1 MILPGSTGLTSGSG
15 RDGRWTTA
23 NLPPEVWEG
32 FLGEESIWSDPQ
44 TEDLDWEPRPM
55 DRQLQAKMDR
65 VLNEAKAEPPANKP
79 VSAPTPPPAPVG
91 KAPTVQ
97 DRARRRSQA
106 LSKIDRLVASAD
118 WLAGIRLKQS
128 GLTDEERL
136 CLRRLR
142 AIITYGANRH
152 YQAEEQIV
160 EQSLQHCLML
170 EDQHLQAI
178 RSRNFLWWLV
188 VSPTKTD
195 PRQAFRRL
203 QKDYPSIRQD
213 VSKQFNDWSRMVDR
227 AARASRPAR
236 TLE

>member
-1 MILPGSTGLTSGSG
+1 
-15 RDGRWTTA
+15 
-23 NLPPEVWEG
+23 
-32 FLGEESIWSDPQ
+32 
-44 TEDLDWEPRPM
+44 
-55 DRQLQAKMDR
+55 MDR

-79 VSAPTPPPAPVG
+79 DSAPTPPTPPPAPVG

-170 EDQHLQAI
+170 EDQHLQAAMTAS
-178 RSRNFLWWLV
+178 RS
-188 VSPTKTD
+188 SATD
-195 PRQAFRRL
+195 TRPAMDGFSATSAARAVAIFSNWHANPKGEGERAGYWSAESRQTTSVQDRHWVHNLRSSEAQALTIALRSAFRR
-203 QKDYPSIRQD
+203 
-213 VSKQFNDWSRMVDR
+213 SRMR
-227 AARASRPAR
+227 S
-236 TLE
+236 